1 VSFFLPREAG
11 RMSTEDR
18 IKTLESQIEE
28 LRAEQVEL
36 NKQLA
41 QAEVDRWKGR
51 IEDLEVQM
59 HLGAMETNDRLK
71 ALLDQVQHRWAET
84 KSQLE
89 TSTSAAA
96 EGADA
101 VRTSLQSAFKD
112 IRQALLDTKNK
123 IAP

>member
-1 VSFFLPREAG
+1 
-11 RMSTEDR
+11 MSTEDR

-28 LRAEQVEL
+28 LRAKQAEL

-41 QAEVDRWKGR
+41 QAEIDRWKGR

-71 ALLDQVQHRWAET
+71 SLLDQVQHRWAEA
-84 KSQLE
+84 KSQAE
-89 TSTSAAA
+89 TSASAAA

-101 VRTSLQSAFKD
+101 VRASLQGAFKD

>member
-1 VSFFLPREAG
+1 VSCLLPRNAG

-18 IKTLESQIEE
+18 IKALESQIEE
-28 LRAEQVEL
+28 LRAKQTDL

-41 QAEVDRWKGR
+41 QAEIDRWKGR

-71 ALLDQVQHRWAET
+71 ALLEQVQHRWAEA

-89 TSTSAAA
+89 SSTSAAA

-101 VRTSLQSAFKD
+101 VRTSLQTAFKD

>member
-1 VSFFLPREAG
+1 MA
-11 RMSTEDR
+11 TEDR
-18 IKTLESQIEE
+18 IKKLEAQIDE
-28 LRAEQVEL
+28 LRAKQAEL

-41 QAEVDRWKGR
+41 QAEIDRWQGR

-71 ALLDQVQHRWAET
+71 GLLDQLHHRWADAKVQIGST
-84 KSQLE
+84 
-89 TSTSAAA
+89 TSAAA

-101 VRTSLQSAFKD
+101 VRTSLEAAFKD

-123 IAP
+123 IAS

>member
-1 VSFFLPREAG
+1 
-11 RMSTEDR
+11 MSTEDR

-28 LRAEQVEL
+28 LRAKQAEL

-41 QAEVDRWKGR
+41 QAEIDRWKGR

-71 ALLDQVQHRWAET
+71 ALLDQVQHRWSEAR
-84 KSQLE
+84 SQVE
-89 TSTSAAA
+89 SSTSAAA

-101 VRTSLQSAFKD
+101 VRTSLQTAFKD